1 MLYQHYM
8 ATEDVTLAQFKAE
21 LGALKT
27 AIEGGSFND
36 ARVKLAL
43 ARVTLAGLFD
53 SQSVDNRS
61 YAMRHEK
68 VLEDLESA
76 IDLAER
82 AANGGGK
89 TQIVPVQF
97 GRIGW

>member
-1 MLYQHYM
+1 M
-8 ATEDVTLAQFKAE
+8 ATTDVTLAQFKSE

-27 AIEGGSFND
+27 AIEGSQFNT
-36 ARVKLAL
+36 ARIKLAL
-43 ARVTLAGLFD
+43 ARVSLAGLFD

-82 AANGGGK
+82 AANGGGR
-89 TQIVPVQF
+89 TQLVPVQF
-97 GRIGW
+97 GRPG